1 MARKRVLDPS
11 IWTDDGMAELTPRQQ
26 LLYIGLISTAD
37 DAGRQKASPVAIRLS
52 LPTIY
57 ANVLDG
63 DIDTDLAAVLKR
75 MRQLV
80 AYIADDRRYL
90 VFQNYSKWQRI
101 DRPSAS
107 NLPAP
112 PQPCENVRR
121 SFDDQSSNVRPELSE
136 LKELTP
142 PTPSRGVDDAK
153 PSPKQRGTRIPADFA
168 LTPEMYLYAAE
179 KGVTAAEADGVTEE
193 FILYW
198 QSASGRSAIKT
209 DWKKAWM
216 LRILDRLQ
224 MGKIGTTARIGS
236 MKSNGYRSQ
245 ADHNQLR
252 RLPDG
257 SIKPVY

>member
-26 LLYIGLISTAD
+26 LLYIGLISNAD
-37 DAGRQKASPVAIRLS
+37 DEGRQKASPVAIRLS

-63 DIDTDLAAVLKR
+63 EIDDDLSAVLRK

-90 VFQNYSKWQRI
+90 VFVNYSKWQRI
-101 DRPSAS
+101 DRPSTS

-112 PQPCENVRR
+112 PGPCENVRR
-121 SFDDQSSNVRPELSE
+121 SFDDHSTIIRPELSE
-136 LKELTP
+136 LRELTP
-142 PTPSRGVDDAK
+142 PTPSPGDDDAK
-153 PSPKQRGTRIPADFA
+153 PSPKQRGTRIPDDFA
-168 LTPEMYLYAAE
+168 LTPELYAYAAE
-179 KGVTAAEADGVTEE
+179 REVTAAEADSVTEE

-198 QSASGRSAIKT
+198 QSASGRSATKT

-216 LRILDRLQ
+216 LRILDRIQ
-224 MGKIGTTARIGS
+224 TGKIGPKASTGS
-236 MKSNGYRSQ
+236 TKSNGYRSQ